1 MNQHEYN
8 RPTLIQPLTMKKFTL
23 ALFFP
28 LFIASCGGNTET
40 QTTTELTEDHS
51 QHQAAAAE
59 KPAKSKSP
67 KKTAMAIVDG
77 NHIHIDYSSPSVR
90 GRQIFGGLVAFGE
103 VWATGAHKATWIQ
116 LDKPVKIRDK
126 VVPAGKYG
134 LFTIPGKQEW
144 TVILNSVW
152 DMHLADDY
160 DASKDVIRIS
170 CTPETL
176 ENSVESLTYTVEK
189 VASQTTEIAI
199 AWDKTKIKFVL
210 KNS

>member
-1 MNQHEYN
+1 
-8 RPTLIQPLTMKKFTL
+8 MKKITYL
-23 ALFFP
+23 ILLPLFF
-28 LFIASCGGNTET
+28 ASCGVNSENQVSTE
-40 QTTTELTEDHS
+40 QKADHS
-51 QHQAAAAE
+51 GHQAVADE
-59 KPAKSKSP
+59 KPAASKSP

-90 GRQIFGGLVAFGE
+90 GRQIFGGLVAYGE

-116 LDKPVKIRDK
+116 LDRPVKIGDK
-126 VVPAGKYG
+126 EIPAGKYG
-134 LFTIPGKQEW
+134 LFTIPGKREW

-160 DASKDVIRIS
+160 NEKKDVIRFS
-170 CTPETL
+170 CTPEPLDDT
-176 ENSVESLTYTVEK
+176 VESLTYTVQEI
-189 VASQTTEIAI
+189 ASQTTQIAI

>member
-1 MNQHEYN
+1 MNK
-8 RPTLIQPLTMKKFTL
+8 ISL
-23 ALFFP
+23 ALIVSIF
-28 LFIASCGGNTET
+28 LASCGEKKEQQTATT
-40 QTTTELTEDHS
+40 QAEDHS
-51 QHQAAAAE
+51 QHQSAEE
-59 KPAKSKSP
+59 KPAATKSP

-90 GRQIFGGLVAFGE
+90 GRQIFGGLVAYGE

-116 LDKPVKIRDK
+116 FDKPVTIGDQNI
-126 VVPAGKYG
+126 PAGKYG

-144 TVILNSVW
+144 TVILNAVW

-160 DASKDVIRIS
+160 DASKDVIRIT

-176 ENSVESLTYTVEK
+176 ENTVESLTYSVQK
-189 VASQTTEIAI
+189 IASQTTEISM
-199 AWDKTKIKFVL
+199 AWDKAKIKFVV

>member
-1 MNQHEYN
+1 
-8 RPTLIQPLTMKKFTL
+8 MKKFTF
-23 ALFFP
+23 ALLLP
-28 LFIASCGGNTET
+28 LFIASCGENKEK
-40 QTTTELTEDHS
+40 QTTTAPTEDHS
-51 QHQAAAAE
+51 QHQAAATE

-116 LDKPVKIRDK
+116 LDKPVKIGDK
-126 VVPAGKYG
+126 LVPAGKYG
-134 LFTIPGKQEW
+134 LFTIPGEQEW

-189 VASQTTEIAI
+189 VATQTTEIAI

>member
-1 MNQHEYN
+1 MN
-8 RPTLIQPLTMKKFTL
+8 KFTL
-23 ALFFP
+23 TLLIPFF
-28 LFIASCGGNTET
+28 FASCGGNVEK
-40 QTTTELTEDHS
+40 QTTASQTEDHS
-51 QHQAAAAE
+51 QHQEVAE
-59 KPAKSKSP
+59 KPATSKSP
-67 KKTAMAIVDG
+67 KKTAMEIVDG

-90 GRQIFGGLVAFGE
+90 GRQIFGGLVAYGE

-116 LDKPVKIRDK
+116 FDRPVTIGDQNI
-126 VVPAGKYG
+126 PAGKYG

-160 DASKDVIRIS
+160 DASKDVIRIT

-176 ENSVESLTYTVEK
+176 ENTVESLTYSVQK
-189 VASQTTEIAI
+189 IASQTTEIAI
-199 AWDKTKIKFVL
+199 SWDKTKVKFVL

>member
-1 MNQHEYN
+1 
-8 RPTLIQPLTMKKFTL
+8 MKKFTF
-23 ALFFP
+23 ALLLP
-28 LFIASCGGNTET
+28 LFIASCGGNTEK
-40 QTTTELTEDHS
+40 QTTTEPTEDHS

-90 GRQIFGGLVAFGE
+90 GRQIFGGLVAYGE
-103 VWATGAHKATWIQ
+103 VWSTGAHKATWIQ
-116 LDKPVKIRDK
+116 LDKPVKIGDK

-189 VASQTTEIAI
+189 IASQTTEIAI

>member
-1 MNQHEYN
+1 
-8 RPTLIQPLTMKKFTL
+8 MKKISY
-23 ALFFP
+23 AL
-28 LFIASCGGNTET
+28 LVSLILASCGGKTEI
-40 QTTTELTEDHS
+40 QTTDTLTEDHS
-51 QHQAAAAE
+51 QHQASE
-59 KPAKSKSP
+59 VKPAASKSP

-90 GRQIFGGLVAFGE
+90 GRQIFGGLVGYGE

-116 LDKPVKIRDK
+116 LDKSVKIGEK

-134 LFTIPGKQEW
+134 LFTIPGEKEW
-144 TVILNSVW
+144 TVIINQVW

-160 DASKDVIRIS
+160 DASKDVIRFT
-170 CTPETL
+170 CTPEAL
-176 ENSVESLTYTVEK
+176 ETTMESLTYQVE
-189 VASQTTEIAI
+189 EIADKTTQISI

>member
-1 MNQHEYN
+1 M
-8 RPTLIQPLTMKKFTL
+8 
-23 ALFFP
+23 
-28 LFIASCGGNTET
+28 
-40 QTTTELTEDHS
+40 
-51 QHQAAAAE
+51 QHQAATAE

-77 NHIHIDYSSPSVR
+77 NHIHINYSSPSVR

-116 LDKPVKIRDK
+116 LDKPVKIGDK

-134 LFTIPGKQEW
+134 LFTIPGEQEW

-189 VASQTTEIAI
+189 VASQTTEIGI

-210 KNS
+210 KSS

>member
-1 MNQHEYN
+1 
-8 RPTLIQPLTMKKFTL
+8 MKKFAYIL
-23 ALFFP
+23 LLSLFF
-28 LFIASCGGNTET
+28 ASCGGNAEK
-40 QTTTELTEDHS
+40 QTTTAPIEDHS
-51 QHQAAAAE
+51 QHQAAAAAAE
-59 KPAKSKSP
+59 KPAASKSP
-67 KKTAMAIVDG
+67 KKVAMSVVDG

-103 VWATGAHKATWIQ
+103 VWATGAHKATWIE
-116 LDKPVKIRDK
+116 LDKPVKIGDK
-126 VVPAGKYG
+126 VIPAGKYG
-134 LFTIPGKQEW
+134 LFTIPGEQEW
-144 TVILNSVW
+144 TVILNAVW

-160 DASKDVIRIS
+160 DASKDVIRIT

-189 VASQTTEIAI
+189 IASQTTEIAL

>member
-1 MNQHEYN
+1 
-8 RPTLIQPLTMKKFTL
+8 MKKTTL
-23 ALFFP
+23 ALLLP
-28 LFIASCGGNTET
+28 LFLASCGGNPEKET
-40 QTTTELTEDHS
+40 SASQAEDHS
-51 QHQAAAAE
+51 QHQAAAE
-59 KPAKSKSP
+59 KPAASKSP
-67 KKTAMAIVDG
+67 KKTAMEIVDG

-116 LDKPVKIRDK
+116 FDKPVSIGNQTI
-126 VVPAGKYG
+126 PAGKYG
-134 LFTIPGKQEW
+134 LFTIPGEQEW

-160 DASKDVIRIS
+160 DASNDVIRIT

-176 ENSVESLTYTVEK
+176 DNPVESLTYQVQK
-189 VASQTTEIAI
+189 IASQTTEISM

-210 KNS
+210 KNSL

>member
-1 MNQHEYN
+1 
-8 RPTLIQPLTMKKFTL
+8 MKKFTF
-23 ALFFP
+23 ALLLP
-28 LFIASCGGNTET
+28 LFIASCGENKEK
-40 QTTTELTEDHS
+40 QTTTAPTEDHS
-51 QHQAAAAE
+51 QHQAAATE

-116 LDKPVKIRDK
+116 LDKPVKIGDK

-134 LFTIPGKQEW
+134 LFTIPGEQEW

-189 VASQTTEIAI
+189 VATQTTEIAI

>member
-1 MNQHEYN
+1 
-8 RPTLIQPLTMKKFTL
+8 MKKIAFTFL
-23 ALFFP
+23 VSIFF
-28 LFIASCGGNTET
+28 ASCGGNTEN
-40 QTTTELTEDHS
+40 QTTAVPTEDHS
-51 QHQAAAAE
+51 QHQAASE
-59 KPAKSKSP
+59 KPTASKSP
-67 KKTAMAIVDG
+67 KKTAMEIVDG

-90 GRQIFGGLVAFGE
+90 GRQIFGGLVAYGE

-116 LDKPVKIRDK
+116 FDQPVTIGDQSI
-126 VVPAGKYG
+126 PAGKYG

-160 DASKDVIRIS
+160 DASKDVIRIT

-176 ENSVESLTYTVEK
+176 ENTVESLTYSVQK
-189 VASQTTEIAI
+189 IASQTTEIAI
-199 AWDKTKIKFVL
+199 SWDKTKIKFVL

>member
-1 MNQHEYN
+1 
-8 RPTLIQPLTMKKFTL
+8 MKKITYSL
-23 ALFFP
+23 LVTLFF
-28 LFIASCGGNTET
+28 ASCGGNTENN
-40 QTTTELTEDHS
+40 TTVAQTEDHS
-51 QHQAAAAE
+51 QHQAAATE
-59 KPAKSKSP
+59 KPAASKSP
-67 KKTAMAIVDG
+67 KKTAMAVVDG

-90 GRQIFGGLVAFGE
+90 GRQIFGGLVAYGE

-116 LDKPVKIRDK
+116 LDKPVKIGEK
-126 VVPAGKYG
+126 EVPAGKYG
-134 LFTIPGKQEW
+134 LFTIPGEQEW
-144 TVILNSVW
+144 TVILNAVW

-199 AWDKTKIKFVL
+199 SWDKTKIKFVL

>member
-1 MNQHEYN
+1 
-8 RPTLIQPLTMKKFTL
+8 MKKIAY
-23 ALFFP
+23 ALLVSIFF
-28 LFIASCGGNTET
+28 ANCGGKTEIQST
-40 QTTTELTEDHS
+40 DTLTEDHS
-51 QHQAAAAE
+51 QHQASE
-59 KPAKSKSP
+59 VKPAASKSP

-90 GRQIFGGLVAFGE
+90 GRQIFGGLVGYGE

-116 LDKPVKIRDK
+116 LDKSVKIGDK

-134 LFTIPGKQEW
+134 LFTIPGEQEW

-160 DASKDVIRIS
+160 DESKDVIRIS

-176 ENSVESLTYTVEK
+176 DNSVESLTYTVEK

>member
-1 MNQHEYN
+1 MNKLSFALLVSF
-8 RPTLIQPLTMKKFTL
+8 LIVG
-23 ALFFP
+23 
-28 LFIASCGGNTET
+28 CGGKVEK
-40 QTTTELTEDHS
+40 QTTATQSEDHS
-51 QHQAAAAE
+51 QHQIAEE
-59 KPAKSKSP
+59 KPAATKSP

-90 GRQIFGGLVAFGE
+90 GRQIFGGLVAYGE

-116 LDKPVKIRDK
+116 FDQSVTIGNQNI
-126 VVPAGKYG
+126 PAGKYG

-144 TVILNSVW
+144 TVILNTVW

-160 DASKDVIRIS
+160 EASKDVIRIT

-176 ENSVESLTYTVEK
+176 NSAVESLTFQVQK
-189 VASQTTEIAI
+189 IASQTTEISM
-199 AWDKTKIKFVL
+199 AWDKTKIKFVV